1 MKKKRGGV
9 FGQHMIDRLRL
20 FLFQKLKERIENNV
34 KIIYVWHLLRGD
46 RTADG
51 YGAKFSTKKKWRS
64 Y

>member
-34 KIIYVWHLLRGD
+34 KIIYVWHFIGGYRA
-46 RTADG
+46 TNG
-51 YGAKFSTKKKWRS
+51 YGAKFSAKEKWHS